1 MISEGSAFL
10 DRSGRLIVADAGFR
24 MLLGLPAGDASDALR
39 GRLCADP
46 SLAALVAGEGP
57 ESVRLAASDGAPA
70 CDLHRVESDAGLLL
84 RASATDSV
92 LAAPAI
98 EYAMQGIA
106 LVRLAASLAHEVKN
120 PLNAMALQLALLTDK
135 IGTTSE
141 ELASASAGNLLSLK
155 NQIHRINEVMRRYLE
170 VVDPGPSGGF
180 DAGSLLADAT
190 NLFGHE
196 ARRRR
201 IALVPCEAVPGSVRA
216 AGDPGRVA
224 RLLLGLLWRAV
235 TGTAEGGR
243 LVARAATTVSGAVL
257 AVEHTRGNPDPA
269 LAWMGE
275 VIEAAVPELGARL
288 EESSEGDTVRV
299 ALVLPKERPL

>member
-10 DRSGRLIVADAGFR
+10 DRSGRVIVADAGFR
-24 MLLGLPAGDASDALR
+24 MLLGLPGGDASDALQ
-39 GRLCADP
+39 GRLGADP
-46 SLAALVAGEGP
+46 ALAALLSGEGP
-57 ESVRLAASDGAPA
+57 ASVRLAASDSAPA
-70 CDLHRVESDAGLLL
+70 CDLRRVQSDAGLLL
-84 RASATDSV
+84 RASATDPV

-106 LVRLAASLAHEVKN
+106 LMRLAASLAHEVKN

-141 ELASASAGNLLSLK
+141 ELASACAGNLGSLK
-155 NQIHRINEVMRRYLE
+155 NQIHRIDEVMRRYLE
-170 VVDPGPSGGF
+170 VADPGPSGGF
-180 DAGSLLADAT
+180 DAGSLLADVT

-201 IALVPCEAVPGSVRA
+201 IALVPCEAAPGTVRA

-235 TGTAEGGR
+235 TGTLEGGR
-243 LVARAATTVSGAVL
+243 LASRAAVTVPGAVL
-257 AVEHTRGNPDPA
+257 TVEYTRGSSDPA
-269 LAWMGE
+269 AAWMGD

-288 EESSEGDTVRV
+288 EESSEGDTVMV